1 MKCGDYIRI
10 TTDNSIG
17 VFVSEIKPSDSNIN
31 AYLIFTKDGLKLIE
45 PKFVNPFVCAYGD
58 IVCIIVDS
66 VFYDNDIYSEDLLE
80 TLKLPDD
87 RTEIYPVIPKELT
100 EFKLSL
106 KL

>member
-31 AYLIFTKDGLKLIE
+31 AYLIFTKYGLKLIE
-45 PKFVNPFVCAYGD
+45 PKFVKPFACVYGD
-58 IVCIIVDS
+58 IVCIIVNS
-66 VFYDNDIYSEDLLE
+66 VFYDNDIYSETLLE